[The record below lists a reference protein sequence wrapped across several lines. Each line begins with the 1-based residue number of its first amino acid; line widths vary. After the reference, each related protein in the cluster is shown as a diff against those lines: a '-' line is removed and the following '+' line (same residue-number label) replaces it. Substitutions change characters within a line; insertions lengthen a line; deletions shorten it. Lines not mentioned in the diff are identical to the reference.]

1 MKYIKKIIIDYNKYD
16 SLKEDIDKIEIK
28 EFDILPMVKNNNI
41 YDFYQFT
48 KNLDLLLK
56 IKQLNVPKI
65 FVNAYSSYDF
75 FRNHQRFIQFED
87 EVANNSASAFYYAK
101 EILLKPWNNPTINPK
116 IDSKIIKR
124 AHDNIFSNSYNTF
137 NYVKEFNEVYMN
149 GDLETSKKIEQII
162 SQDESIAYD
171 FFKKFYSK
179 KNPNKPWIEAED
191 TFYKISN
198 QGDDFIK
205 YINQVYQNEIPSE
218 RLLNTIFKINDLNI
232 IFKIYIKYE
241 NFIILNSELNERF
254 LKSIKSDKQIFTK
267 YTLRKIKKDFDE
279 KKYYIPAEK
288 EIFENNNLLIGF
300 LELLIPV
307 YNEKMYNQ
315 EKEQFDEFIKK
326 TEDHISL
333 NGEMSYKYSTIINQ
347 RFIKGENS
355 IIQSPTNLYHSVG
368 SDLQDSTEIE
378 YSVAI
383 LYFMNFFDS
392 RWLELEEHILKLNDP
407 FYVINYT
414 NRLYRFYDFKDF
426 RWSEGEEIILK
437 TPPQKP
443 ISTSIN
449 DADNALIE
457 ISSPQVIFAKY
468 VLEDRWP
475 EYEKIV
481 KDINGIVEYAIN
493 VLNEPWEE
501 KEKFF
506 NTDIY
511 PLQFPLEYGR
521 LNPIE
526 EYKRFF
532 KHELQER
539 QA

>member
-28 EFDILPMVKNNNI
+28 EFDIMPIVKNNKI
-41 YDFYQFT
+41 YDSYQFT

-65 FVNAYSSYDF
+65 FVNSYDRYDR
-75 FRNHQRFIQFED
+75 FRNQRFIQFED
-87 EVANNSASAFYYAK
+87 EVANNSVSAFYYAK
-101 EILLKPWNNPTINPK
+101 QILLKPWNNPTINPK

-124 AHDNIFSNSYNTF
+124 AHDSIFSNSYNTF

-162 SQDESIAYD
+162 SQNENIAYD

-191 TFYKISN
+191 AFYKTSN

-205 YINQVYQNEIPSE
+205 YINQVYQKEIPPE
-218 RLLNTIFKINDLNI
+218 RLLNIIFEINDLDI

-241 NFIILNSELNERF
+241 DFIILNSELNKRF
-254 LKSIKSDKQIFTK
+254 LKSIESDKEIFTK

-279 KKYYIPAEK
+279 KKYYIPEK
-288 EIFENNNLLIGF
+288 EIFKNDNLLIGF
-300 LELLIPV
+300 LELLIPF

-315 EKEQFDEFIKK
+315 EKKQFDEFIKK
-326 TEDHISL
+326 SEDHISL

-414 NRLYRFYDFKDF
+414 YRLYHRHDFKDF

-449 DADNALIE
+449 DAHIE